1 MRVGIGYDVHALAGG
16 HRLVLGGVKIP
27 HESGLVGHSDAD
39 VLTHAVMDALLGAA
53 ALGDIG
59 RYFPD
64 SNGEYKDI
72 SSLVL
77 LEKVCHLIAQN
88 NYEILNIDCTIV
100 AQEPKLAPFIEL
112 IRQSLAHSMSVEV
125 DKISVKATTTEGLG
139 FEGRREGIS
148 SHAICALKRN
158 A

>member
-1 MRVGIGYDVHALAGG
+1 MFFVQI
-16 HRLVLGGVKIP
+16 KIP
-27 HESGLVGHSDAD
+27 CFFYKID
-39 VLTHAVMDALLGAA
+39 
-53 ALGDIG
+53 
-59 RYFPD
+59 
-64 SNGEYKDI
+64 GEYKDI
-72 SSLVL
+72 SSTVL
-77 LEKVCHLIAQN
+77 LRRVCGLISQS

-148 SHAICALKRN
+148 SHAICALKRK